1 MGESNTSPDFM
12 KHELGNP
19 IPSGW
24 NLPSA
29 KEVKDNLTLM
39 KAKIK
44 LKQDEKIIF
53 PEGWGNLESETK
65 ETIPISHKMHVVLIG
80 GAPKFLKKK
89 KKETIPF
96 GWRIACLK
104 EAIDYLDTV
113 KQIIGND
120 KTVSVADGWVD
131 SNGGLA
137 HDEKSGKSHV
147 LLIKTRPK
155 K

>member
-1 MGESNTSPDFM
+1 MAGKGESSLDFM

-29 KEVKDNLTLM
+29 KEVKDNLTLI
-39 KAKIK
+39 KEKIK
-44 LKQDEKIIF
+44 LEQDEKIIF
-53 PEGWGNLESETK
+53 PEEWGNLGNLGRRM
-65 ETIPISHKMHVVLIG
+65 KMHVVLIG
-80 GAPKFLKKK
+80 GAPKFTKKK

-137 HDEKSGKSHV
+137 HDEKSGISHV
-147 LLIKTRPK
+147 LLIETPPK
-155 K
+155 KQRG